1 MTLFVMRKLFFILI
15 FSLSLYVSSEETI
28 SRWMADYFKR
38 IHDHIGNENYD
49 KAQKELEMGDQN
61 YFRGGRTYE
70 AALLYQLYG
79 QFYAVQSQYTDAIPW
94 FEKALATGKM
104 PRIGLQEVRF
114 QLAQT
119 YFMIGKYENVI
130 PLLEEFIAVGE
141 KYKYPVS
148 ARVNLLMSY
157 SHGRLDQYEPSY
169 YHIKIANKKADK
181 PQIDWIEY
189 AFSLAMKLENLED
202 AEDLG
207 TRLLYLEPN
216 KKKYWNQVSALY
228 FAKEFEL
235 DSLAAL
241 ELGYENNTLDK
252 ESDYL
257 LLAKY
262 YLYQKSPLKS
272 IMVINDGI
280 KKKIIKENEV
290 NLKLLSSSYFYSRDL
305 ENGIKILV
313 KAEKISDDPDLSFR
327 LGTYAFDNE
336 QYKLAISSFNIAK
349 KRGWDDIPG
358 RIELI
363 KGISY
368 FELEEIDKAKE
379 NLILASSFN
388 DTKDTAEGW
397 LSYIKQFEL

>member
-1 MTLFVMRKLFFILI
+1 MRKLFFITLLSSSFLI
-15 FSLSLYVSSEETI
+15 SSEETI
-28 SRWMADYFKR
+28 SRWMSDYFKR
-38 IHDHIGNENYD
+38 IHDHIGNENYE
-49 KAQKELEMGDQN
+49 KAQYELEMGNNN
-61 YFRGGRTYE
+61 YFRNGRTYE

-79 QFYAVQSQYTDAIPW
+79 QFYAVQSQYTNAVPW
-94 FEKALATGKM
+94 FEKALATEKM
-104 PRIGLQEVRF
+104 PRIGAQEVRF

-130 PLLEEFIAVGE
+130 PLLDEFIRVGE
-141 KYKYPVS
+141 RYKYPVS

-157 SHGRLDQYEPSY
+157 SHGRLEQYEPSY
-169 YHIKIANKKADK
+169 FHIKQANNKSDK
-181 PQIDWIEY
+181 PQTDWIEY
-189 AFSLAMKLENLED
+189 AFSLAMKLENLDD

-207 TRLLYLEPN
+207 TRLLFLEPN

-228 FAKEFEL
+228 FAKEFEV
-235 DSLAAL
+235 DSLSAL
-241 ELGYENNTLDK
+241 ELAYENDTLNK

-272 IMVINDGI
+272 VLVINDGI
-280 KKKIIKENEV
+280 KKNIIKENEE

-313 KAEKISDDPDLSFR
+313 KAEKISDDPELSFR
-327 LGTYAFDNE
+327 LGTYAFDSE
-336 QYKLAISSFNIAK
+336 KYELAISSFKIAK
-349 KRGWDDIPG
+349 DRGWNDIPG

-363 KGISY
+363 TGISY
-368 FELEEIDKAKE
+368 FELDKVEEARS
-379 NLILASSFN
+379 NLILATNFE

-397 LSYIKQFEL
+397 LSYINQF

>member
-1 MTLFVMRKLFFILI
+1 MRKLFFILI

-235 DSLAAL
+235 DSLATL

>member
-1 MTLFVMRKLFFILI
+1 MRKLFFILM
-15 FSLSLYVSSEETI
+15 FSLTLSVSSEETI

-79 QFYAVQSQYTDAIPW
+79 QFYAVQSQYTNAIPW

-104 PRIGLQEVRF
+104 PRIGQQEVRF

-169 YHIKIANKKADK
+169 YHIQIANKKSDK

-252 ESDYL
+252 EADYL

-280 KKKIIKENEV
+280 KKKIIKENEE

-349 KRGWDDIPG
+349 NRGWDDIPG

-379 NLILASSFN
+379 NLILASSFD

>member
-1 MTLFVMRKLFFILI
+1 MRKLLFIALFYTSFF
-15 FSLSLYVSSEETI
+15 VSSEETI
-28 SRWMADYFKR
+28 SRWMSDYFER
-38 IHDHIGNENYD
+38 IHGHIGDENYE
-49 KAQKELEMGDQN
+49 KAKYELEMGNNN

-79 QFYAVQSQYTDAIPW
+79 QFYAVQSQYTDAVPW
-94 FEKALATGKM
+94 FEKALATDKM
-104 PRIGLQEVRF
+104 PRIGAQEVRF

-130 PLLEEFIAVGE
+130 TLLEEFIKIGE
-141 KYKYPVS
+141 RYKYPVS

-157 SHGRLDQYEPSY
+157 SHGRIEQYDSSY
-169 YHIKIANKKADK
+169 YHIKQANNKSDK

-189 AFSLAMKLENLED
+189 AFSLAMKLENLDD

-207 TRLLYLEPN
+207 TRLLFLEPN

-228 FAKEFEL
+228 FAKDFEL
-235 DSLAAL
+235 NSLSAL
-241 ELGYENNTLDK
+241 ELAYENDTLNK
-252 ESDYL
+252 EADFL

-272 IMVINDGI
+272 VLVMNDGI
-280 KKKIIKENEV
+280 EKKLIKENEE
-290 NLKLLSSSYFYSRDL
+290 NLKLLSSSYFYARDL
-305 ENGIKILV
+305 KNGIKVLV
-313 KAEKISDDPDLSFR
+313 KAEKISDDPELSYR
-327 LGTYAFDNE
+327 LGTYAFDSE

-349 KRGWDDIPG
+349 DRGWNNIPG

-368 FELEEIDKAKE
+368 FELENVEEAKSQ
-379 NLILASSFN
+379 LMLATNFE

-397 LSYIKQFEL
+397 LSYINQF

>member
-1 MTLFVMRKLFFILI
+1 MRKLLFITL
-15 FSLSLYVSSEETI
+15 LSTSFLTSSEETI
-28 SRWMADYFKR
+28 SRWMSDYFKR
-38 IHDHIGNENYD
+38 IHDHIGNENYE
-49 KAQKELEMGDQN
+49 KAQYELEMGNNN

-79 QFYAVQSQYTDAIPW
+79 QFYAVQSQYTSAVPW
-94 FEKALATGKM
+94 FEKALATEKM
-104 PRIGLQEVRF
+104 PRIGAQEVRF

-130 PLLEEFIAVGE
+130 SLLDEFIRVGE
-141 KYKYPVS
+141 RYKYPVS

-157 SHGRLDQYEPSY
+157 SHGRLEQYEPSY
-169 YHIKIANKKADK
+169 FHIKQANNKSDK
-181 PQIDWIEY
+181 PQLDWIEY
-189 AFSLAMKLENLED
+189 AFSLAMKLENLDD

-207 TRLLYLEPN
+207 TRLLFLEPN

-235 DSLAAL
+235 DSLSAL
-241 ELGYENNTLDK
+241 ELAYENDTLNK

-272 IMVINDGI
+272 VMVINDGI
-280 KKKIIKENEV
+280 KKKLIEENEE

-305 ENGIKILV
+305 DNGIKILV
-313 KAEKISDDPDLSFR
+313 KAEKISDDPELSFR
-327 LGTYAFDNE
+327 LGTYAFDSE
-336 QYKLAISSFNIAK
+336 KYELAISSFNIAK
-349 KRGWDDIPG
+349 KRGWNDIPG

-363 KGISY
+363 TGISY
-368 FELEEIDKAKE
+368 FELDNVEKARS
-379 NLILASSFN
+379 NLLLATNFD

-397 LSYIKQFEL
+397 LSYINQF

>member
-1 MTLFVMRKLFFILI
+1 MRKLFFILM
-15 FSLSLYVSSEETI
+15 FSLSLSVSSEETI

-79 QFYAVQSQYTDAIPW
+79 QFYAVQSQYTNAIPW

-104 PRIGLQEVRF
+104 PRIGQQEVRF

-157 SHGRLDQYEPSY
+157 SHGRLDQYQPSY
-169 YHIKIANKKADK
+169 YHIQIANKKADK

-189 AFSLAMKLENLED
+189 AFSLAMKLEKLED

-241 ELGYENNTLDK
+241 ELGYENKTLDK
-252 ESDYL
+252 EADYL

-280 KKKIIKENEV
+280 KKKIIKENEE
-290 NLKLLSSSYFYSRDL
+290 NLKLYQVHFYSRDL

-379 NLILASSFN
+379 NLVLATN
-388 DTKDTAEGW
+388 YDDTKDTAEGW

>member
-1 MTLFVMRKLFFILI
+1 MRKLLFITL
-15 FSLSLYVSSEETI
+15 LSISFLTSSEETI
-28 SRWMADYFKR
+28 SRWMSDYFKR
-38 IHDHIGNENYD
+38 IHDHIGNENYE
-49 KAQKELEMGDQN
+49 KAQYELEMGNNN

-79 QFYAVQSQYTDAIPW
+79 QFYAVQSQYTSAVPW
-94 FEKALATGKM
+94 FEKALATEKM
-104 PRIGLQEVRF
+104 PRIGAQEVRF

-130 PLLEEFIAVGE
+130 SLLDEFIRVGE
-141 KYKYPVS
+141 RYKYPVS

-157 SHGRLDQYEPSY
+157 SHGRLEQYEPSY
-169 YHIKIANKKADK
+169 FHIKQANNKSDK
-181 PQIDWIEY
+181 PQLDWIEY
-189 AFSLAMKLENLED
+189 AFSLAMKLENLDD

-207 TRLLYLEPN
+207 TRLLFLEPN

-235 DSLAAL
+235 HSLSAL
-241 ELGYENNTLDK
+241 ELAYENDTLNK

-272 IMVINDGI
+272 VMVINDGI
-280 KKKIIKENEV
+280 KKNLIEENEE

-305 ENGIKILV
+305 DNGIKILV
-313 KAEKISDDPDLSFR
+313 KAEKISDDPELSFR
-327 LGTYAFDNE
+327 LGTYAFDSE
-336 QYKLAISSFNIAK
+336 KYELAISSFNIAK
-349 KRGWDDIPG
+349 KRGWNDIPG

-363 KGISY
+363 TGISY
-368 FELEEIDKAKE
+368 FELDNVEKARS
-379 NLILASSFN
+379 NLLLATNFD

-397 LSYIKQFEL
+397 LSYINQF

>member
-1 MTLFVMRKLFFILI
+1 MRKLFFITLLSTSFLI
-15 FSLSLYVSSEETI
+15 SSEETI
-28 SRWMADYFKR
+28 SRWMSDYFKR
-38 IHDHIGNENYD
+38 IHDHIGNENYE
-49 KAQKELEMGDQN
+49 KAQYELEMGNNN
-61 YFRGGRTYE
+61 YFRNGRTYE

-79 QFYAVQSQYTDAIPW
+79 QFYAVQSQYTNAVPW
-94 FEKALATGKM
+94 FEKALATEKM
-104 PRIGLQEVRF
+104 PRIGAQEVRF

-130 PLLEEFIAVGE
+130 PLLDEFIRVGE
-141 KYKYPVS
+141 RYKYPVS

-157 SHGRLDQYEPSY
+157 SHGRLEQYEPSY
-169 YHIKIANKKADK
+169 FHIKQANNKSDK
-181 PQIDWIEY
+181 PQTDWIEY
-189 AFSLAMKLENLED
+189 AFSLAMKLENLDD

-207 TRLLYLEPN
+207 TRLLFLEPN

-228 FAKEFEL
+228 FAKEFEV
-235 DSLAAL
+235 DSLSAL
-241 ELGYENNTLDK
+241 ELAYENDTLNK

-272 IMVINDGI
+272 VLVINDGI
-280 KKKIIKENEV
+280 KKNIIKDNEE

-313 KAEKISDDPDLSFR
+313 KAEKISDDPELSFR
-327 LGTYAFDNE
+327 LGTYAFDSE
-336 QYKLAISSFNIAK
+336 KYELAISSFKIAK
-349 KRGWDDIPG
+349 DRGWNDIPG

-363 KGISY
+363 TGISY
-368 FELEEIDKAKE
+368 FELDKVEEARS
-379 NLILASSFN
+379 NLILATNFE

-397 LSYIKQFEL
+397 LSYINQF

>member
-1 MTLFVMRKLFFILI
+1 MRNLLFILI
-15 FSLSLYVSSEETI
+15 FSLSLSVSSEETI

-38 IHDHIGNENYD
+38 IHDHIGNENYE
-49 KAQKELEMGDQN
+49 KAQNELEMGDKN

-79 QFYAVQSQYTDAIPW
+79 QFYAVQSQYTNAIPW

-104 PRIGLQEVRF
+104 PRIGQQEVRF

-119 YFMIGKYENVI
+119 YFMIGNYENVI

-157 SHGRLDQYEPSY
+157 SHGRLDQYESSY
-169 YHIKIANKKADK
+169 YHIQIANKKADK

-252 ESDYL
+252 EADYL

-280 KKKIIKENEV
+280 KKKIIKENEE

-379 NLILASSFN
+379 NLVLASSFD

>member
-1 MTLFVMRKLFFILI
+1 MRKLLFITLFCTSFF
-15 FSLSLYVSSEETI
+15 VSSEETI
-28 SRWMADYFKR
+28 SRWMSDYFER
-38 IHDHIGNENYD
+38 IHGHIGDENYE
-49 KAQKELEMGDQN
+49 KAKYELEMGNNN

-79 QFYAVQSQYTDAIPW
+79 QFYAVQSQYTDAVPW
-94 FEKALATGKM
+94 FEKALATDKM
-104 PRIGLQEVRF
+104 PRIGAQEVRF

-130 PLLEEFIAVGE
+130 TLLEEFIKIGE
-141 KYKYPVS
+141 RYKYPVS

-157 SHGRLDQYEPSY
+157 SHGRIEQYDSSY
-169 YHIKIANKKADK
+169 YHIKQANNKSDK

-189 AFSLAMKLENLED
+189 AFSLAMKLENLDD

-207 TRLLYLEPN
+207 TRLLFLEPN

-228 FAKEFEL
+228 FAKDFEL
-235 DSLAAL
+235 NSLSAL
-241 ELGYENNTLDK
+241 ELAYENDTLNK
-252 ESDYL
+252 EADFL

-272 IMVINDGI
+272 VLVMNDGI
-280 KKKIIKENEV
+280 EKKLIKENEE
-290 NLKLLSSSYFYSRDL
+290 NLKLLSSSYFYARDL
-305 ENGIKILV
+305 KNGIKVLV
-313 KAEKISDDPDLSFR
+313 KAEKISDDPELSYR
-327 LGTYAFDNE
+327 LGTYAFDSE

-349 KRGWDDIPG
+349 DRGWNNIPG

-368 FELEEIDKAKE
+368 FELENVEEAKSQ
-379 NLILASSFN
+379 LMLATNFE

-397 LSYIKQFEL
+397 LSYINQF

>member
-1 MTLFVMRKLFFILI
+1 MRKLFFITLLSTSFLI
-15 FSLSLYVSSEETI
+15 SSEETI
-28 SRWMADYFKR
+28 SRWMSDYFKR
-38 IHDHIGNENYD
+38 IHDHIGNENYE
-49 KAQKELEMGDQN
+49 KAQYELEMGNNN
-61 YFRGGRTYE
+61 YFRNGRTYE

-79 QFYAVQSQYTDAIPW
+79 QFYAVQSQYTNAVPW
-94 FEKALATGKM
+94 FEKALATEKM
-104 PRIGLQEVRF
+104 PRIGAQEVRF

-130 PLLEEFIAVGE
+130 ALLDEFIRVGE
-141 KYKYPVS
+141 RYKYPVS

-157 SHGRLDQYEPSY
+157 SHGRLEQYEPSY
-169 YHIKIANKKADK
+169 FHIKQANNKSDK
-181 PQIDWIEY
+181 PQTDWIEY
-189 AFSLAMKLENLED
+189 AFSLAMKLENLDD

-207 TRLLYLEPN
+207 TRLLFLEPN

-228 FAKEFEL
+228 FAKEFEV
-235 DSLAAL
+235 DSLSAL
-241 ELGYENNTLDK
+241 ELAYENDTLNK

-272 IMVINDGI
+272 VLVINDGI
-280 KKKIIKENEV
+280 KKNLIKENEE

-313 KAEKISDDPDLSFR
+313 KAEKISDDPELSFR
-327 LGTYAFDNE
+327 LGTYAFDSE
-336 QYKLAISSFNIAK
+336 KYELAISSFKIAK
-349 KRGWDDIPG
+349 DRGWNDIPG

-363 KGISY
+363 TGISY
-368 FELEEIDKAKE
+368 FELDKVEEARS
-379 NLILASSFN
+379 NLILATNFE

-397 LSYIKQFEL
+397 LSYINQF

>member
-1 MTLFVMRKLFFILI
+1 MRNLFFILI
-15 FSLSLYVSSEETI
+15 FSLSLSVSSEETI

-38 IHDHIGNENYD
+38 IHDHIGNENYE
-49 KAQKELEMGDQN
+49 KAQNELEMGDKN

-79 QFYAVQSQYTDAIPW
+79 QFYAVQSQYTNAIPW

-104 PRIGLQEVRF
+104 PRIGQQEVRF

-119 YFMIGKYENVI
+119 YFMIGNYENVI

-169 YHIKIANKKADK
+169 YHIQIANKKADK

-235 DSLAAL
+235 DSLAVL

-252 ESDYL
+252 EADYL

-280 KKKIIKENEV
+280 KKKTIKENEE

-336 QYKLAISSFNIAK
+336 QYKLAITSFNIAK

-379 NLILASSFN
+379 NLILATSFD

>member
-1 MTLFVMRKLFFILI
+1 MRNLFFILI
-15 FSLSLYVSSEETI
+15 FSLSLSISSEETI

-38 IHDHIGNENYD
+38 IHDHIGNENYE
-49 KAQKELEMGDQN
+49 KAQYELEMGDKN

-79 QFYAVQSQYTDAIPW
+79 QFYAVQSQYTNAIPW

-104 PRIGLQEVRF
+104 PRIGQQEVRF

-119 YFMIGKYENVI
+119 YFMIGNYENVI

-169 YHIKIANKKADK
+169 YHIQIANKKADK

-228 FAKEFEL
+228 FA
-235 DSLAAL
+235 
-241 ELGYENNTLDK
+241 
-252 ESDYL
+252 
-257 LLAKY
+257 
-262 YLYQKSPLKS
+262 
-272 IMVINDGI
+272 
-280 KKKIIKENEV
+280 
-290 NLKLLSSSYFYSRDL
+290 SSR
-305 ENGIKILV
+305 
-313 KAEKISDDPDLSFR
+313 
-327 LGTYAFDNE
+327 
-336 QYKLAISSFNIAK
+336 
-349 KRGWDDIPG
+349 
-358 RIELI
+358 
-363 KGISY
+363 
-368 FELEEIDKAKE
+368 
-379 NLILASSFN
+379 
-388 DTKDTAEGW
+388 
-397 LSYIKQFEL
+397 

>member
-1 MTLFVMRKLFFILI
+1 MRKLLFIALFCTSFF
-15 FSLSLYVSSEETI
+15 VSSEETI
-28 SRWMADYFKR
+28 SRWMSDYFER
-38 IHDHIGNENYD
+38 IHGHIGDENYE
-49 KAQKELEMGDQN
+49 KAKYELEMGNNN

-79 QFYAVQSQYTDAIPW
+79 QFYAVQSQYTDAVPW
-94 FEKALATGKM
+94 FEKALATDKM
-104 PRIGLQEVRF
+104 PRIGAQEVRF

-130 PLLEEFIAVGE
+130 TLLEEFIKIGE
-141 KYKYPVS
+141 RYKYPVS

-157 SHGRLDQYEPSY
+157 SHGRIEQYDSSY
-169 YHIKIANKKADK
+169 YHIKQANNKSDK

-189 AFSLAMKLENLED
+189 AFSLAMKLENLDD

-207 TRLLYLEPN
+207 TRLLFLEPN

-228 FAKEFEL
+228 FAKDFEL
-235 DSLAAL
+235 NSLSAL
-241 ELGYENNTLDK
+241 ELAYENDTLNK
-252 ESDYL
+252 ESDFL

-272 IMVINDGI
+272 VLVINDGI
-280 KKKIIKENEV
+280 EKKLIKENEE
-290 NLKLLSSSYFYSRDL
+290 NLKLLSSSYFYARDL
-305 ENGIKILV
+305 KNGIKVLV
-313 KAEKISDDPDLSFR
+313 KAEKISDDPELSYR
-327 LGTYAFDNE
+327 LGTYAFDSE

-349 KRGWDDIPG
+349 DRGWNNIPG

-368 FELEEIDKAKE
+368 FELENVEEAKSQ
-379 NLILASSFN
+379 LILATNFE

-397 LSYIKQFEL
+397 LSYINQF